1 MANDIFN
8 DDTIYIIDSYGLI
21 YRCYFAFISRPLTDS
36 KGRNISALFGFFR
49 NLLAMI
55 EHYKPKTLIAALDS
69 KGKTF
74 RHEMY
79 KEYKATRP
87 KTPEDLH
94 AQIPWIE
101 EVLEALGVPS
111 LRVEGYEADDVIAT
125 ITAKAVAQGKSVRI
139 LSGDKDLMQLVGDRV
154 QILKPDHADVWKVVG
169 AEGVKAEWGVEPAL
183 LLDLLSLYGDTADN
197 VPGVKGVGVKTAC
210 KFLDQYGSLEGIYEH
225 ADEIKGAIGQ
235 KVRDGKDSAF
245 FSKKLIT
252 LCTSVPGDELE
263 NVAKTQFHFAAAAEK
278 LKSYEI
284 FQAAKK
290 FASLAVEAGETISK
304 EDLDLSEDQN
314 SAAGQGSP
322 ASGSVS
328 DYSSQAKK
336 GGGSNASGR
345 PDSFGKDN
353 DSAQDQDVPT
363 PIPLRKNEG
372 DYKPVTSAD
381 ELKKLVDGIL
391 ASKQKVVA
399 LDTETDSLKTTEA
412 QLLGFSLSNKNGAGW
427 YVPMASQGDSL
438 FASDGVSV
446 SEAVE
451 QISRL
456 FKEPDWTLVLHNA
469 KFDYEV
475 LRTAGLRED
484 DCKAKIFDTMIA
496 AWLLDP
502 DKTGHSP
509 YSLETLG
516 QTKLA
521 LVGIEFKDLVGKGQT
536 FRDVPLEKAVPYA
549 AEDADFTFQL
559 YKIFYDEL
567 NRKNLLELFE
577 TIEMPLIKILGEMEL
592 AGIHLDSAALDSYN
606 KDLQKEISAAEKEI
620 YAEVGHEFNI
630 ASPKQLQEVLFTE
643 RGLPHGKKTKTG
655 YSTDTSVLEE
665 LAELDPVPAKIL
677 KFRELSKLQST
688 YVEALPKLADK
699 QGRVHTSFMQTG
711 TATGRLSSRDPNLQ
725 NIPVR
730 NEAGRKIRSAFT
742 AVPGTVLISADYSQI
757 ELVVLAHLSGDQN
770 MRGAFIN
777 GDDVHKA
784 TASLIYGVPADQVTP
799 EMRRTAKTIN
809 FGVIYGMSAFR
820 LAAQLGI
827 PRTQAQGFIDNYFKQ
842 YAAISAFIN
851 DTIRGAEES
860 GHVQTIM
867 GRRRRIMNIN
877 SKNKVEK
884 AAAERIAVNTP
895 VQGSA
900 ADIVKKAMLDVSAAL
915 KEADNGARLLL
926 QVHDELILECPDKPE
941 IVEQTIALLRQKM
954 EGAVK
959 LSIPLRVSIEHGA
972 NWGEF
977 H

>member
-1 MANDIFN
+1 
-8 DDTIYIIDSYGLI
+8 
-21 YRCYFAFISRPLTDS
+21 
-36 KGRNISALFGFFR
+36 
-49 NLLAMI
+49 MI

-730 NEAGRKIRSAFT
+730 NESGRKIRSAFT

>member
-8 DDTIYIIDSYGLI
+8 DDTIYILDSYGLI

-36 KGRNISALFGFFR
+36 QGRNISALFGFFR
-49 NLLAMI
+49 NLLSLI

-69 KGKTF
+69 KSKTF

-79 KEYKATRP
+79 AEYKATRP

-125 ITAKAVAQGKSVRI
+125 VTRNAVEQGKSVRI
-139 LSGDKDLMQLVGDRV
+139 LSGDKDLMQLVADRV

-169 AEGVKAEWGVEPAL
+169 AEGVKAEWGVEPKK

-235 KVRDGKDSAF
+235 KVRDGKDNAF

-252 LCTSVPGDELE
+252 LCDTVPGDELK
-263 NVAKTQFHFAAAAEK
+263 NVAKTEFHFAAAAQK
-278 LKSYEI
+278 LKAYEI
-284 FQAAKK
+284 FQAAKRY
-290 FASLAVEAGETISK
+290 ASLAVERGEKISDDFNL
-304 EDLDLSEDQN
+304 EAESSQDQTG
-314 SAAGQGSP
+314 AAGP

-328 DYSSQAKK
+328 DYSSQAQK
-336 GGGSNASGR
+336 GGGSNASGQ
-345 PDSFGKDN
+345 PA
-353 DSAQDQDVPT
+353 DSAQDQEVPA
-363 PIPLRKNEG
+363 PLPLRKNEG

-391 ASKQKVVA
+391 ASPQKVVA
-399 LDTETDSLKTTEA
+399 LDTETDSLKTSEA
-412 QLLGFSLSNKNGAGW
+412 ALLGFSLSNKNGAGF
-427 YVPMASQGDSL
+427 YIPVASQGDSL

-446 SEAVE
+446 TEAVE

-456 FKEPDWTLVLHNA
+456 FKAADWTLVLHNA

-502 DKTGHSP
+502 DKIGHSP

-567 NRKNLLELFE
+567 KQKNLLELFE

-592 AGIHLDSAALDSYN
+592 AGIHLDSAALDTYN
-606 KDLQKEISAAEKEI
+606 KELQKEVSTAEKEI

-677 KFRELSKLQST
+677 KYRELSKLQST

-730 NEAGRKIRSAFT
+730 NESGRKIRSAFT

>member
-1 MANDIFN
+1 
-8 DDTIYIIDSYGLI
+8 
-21 YRCYFAFISRPLTDS
+21 
-36 KGRNISALFGFFR
+36 
-49 NLLAMI
+49 MI

-139 LSGDKDLMQLVGDRV
+139 LSGDKDLMQLVGERV

-252 LCTSVPGDELE
+252 LCTTVPGEELE

-304 EDLDLSEDQN
+304 EDLDLSQDQN
-314 SAAGQGSP
+314 SAAGQGGP

-336 GGGSNASGR
+336 GGGSNAFGR
-345 PDSFGKDN
+345 PGSFGKDN
-353 DSAQDQDVPT
+353 DSAQDQDVPA

-391 ASKQKVVA
+391 ASQQKVVA
-399 LDTETDSLKTTEA
+399 LDTETDSLKTSEA
-412 QLLGFSLSNKNGAGW
+412 ALLGFSLSNKNGAGW
-427 YVPMASQGDSL
+427 YVPVASKGDSL

-502 DKTGHSP
+502 DKIGHSP

-559 YKIFYDEL
+559 YKIFHDEL
-567 NRKNLLELFE
+567 KRKNLLELFE
-577 TIEMPLIKILGEMEL
+577 KIEMPLIKILGEMEL

-620 YAEVGHEFNI
+620 YKEVGHEFNI

-730 NEAGRKIRSAFT
+730 NESGRKIRSAFT

-784 TASLIYGVPADQVTP
+784 TASLIYGVPTDQVTP

-827 PRTQAQGFIDNYFKQ
+827 PRSQAQGFIDNYFKQ

-867 GRRRRIMNIN
+867 GRRRRVMNIN

-915 KEADNGARLLL
+915 KETNNGARLLL

>member
-1 MANDIFN
+1 MAKDIFN
-8 DDTIYIIDSYGLI
+8 DDTIYILDSYGLI

-49 NLLAMI
+49 NLLSMI
-55 EHYKPKTLIAALDS
+55 QHYKPKTLIAALDS
-69 KGKTF
+69 KSKTF

-79 KEYKATRP
+79 AEYKATRP

-125 ITAKAVAQGKSVRI
+125 VTRQAVEQGKSVRI
-139 LSGDKDLMQLVGDRV
+139 LSGDKDLMQLVGDKV

-169 AEGVKAEWGVEPAL
+169 AEGVKAEWGVEPKK

-210 KFLDQYGSLEGIYEH
+210 KFLDEYGSLEGIYEH

-235 KVRDGKDSAF
+235 KVRDGKDNAF

-252 LCTSVPGDELE
+252 LCDTVPGDELK
-263 NVAKTQFHFAAAAEK
+263 NVAKTEFNFAAAAEK
-278 LKSYEI
+278 LKAYEI
-284 FQAAKK
+284 FQAAKGY
-290 FASLAVEAGETISK
+290 ASLAVECG
-304 EDLDLSEDQN
+304 Q
-314 SAAGQGSP
+314 SAASSEAE
-322 ASGSVS
+322 ASTDSRASS
-328 DYSSQAKK
+328 DSSL
-336 GGGSNASGR
+336 SNNSTEEEA
-345 PDSFGKDN
+345 
-353 DSAQDQDVPT
+353 PT
-363 PIPLRKNEG
+363 PVPLRKNEG
-372 DYKPVTSAD
+372 DYKAVTSAD
-381 ELKKLVDGIL
+381 QLKKLVDDIL
-391 ASKQKVVA
+391 ASQQKVCA

-412 QLLGFSLSNKNGAGW
+412 ALLGFSLSNKNGTG
-427 YVPMASQGDSL
+427 YYIPVASQGDSL
-438 FASDGVSV
+438 FASEGVLAQD
-446 SEAVE
+446 AVE

-475 LRTAGLRED
+475 LRTAGLKEE

-496 AWLLDP
+496 SWLLDP

-559 YKIFYDEL
+559 YKIFCEEL
-567 NRKNLLELFE
+567 KQKKLLELFE

-592 AGIHLDSAALDSYN
+592 AGIHLDSAALGDYN
-606 KDLQKEISAAEKEI
+606 KELQKEISSAEKEI

-665 LAELDPVPAKIL
+665 LAAMDPVPAKIL
-677 KFRELSKLQST
+677 KYRELSKLQST
-688 YVEALPKLADK
+688 YVDALPKLADK

-757 ELVVLAHLSGDQN
+757 ELVVLAHLSGDKN
-770 MRGAFIN
+770 MQAAFKN

-784 TASLIYGVPADQVTP
+784 TASLIYGVEPKDVTP

-820 LAAQLGI
+820 LAAQLDI
-827 PRTQAQGFIDNYFKQ
+827 TRTQAQSFIDNYFRQ
-842 YAAISAFIN
+842 YSAISKFIN
-851 DTIRGAEES
+851 DTIKGAEES

-867 GRRRRIMNIN
+867 GRRRRILNIN

-884 AAAERIAVNTP
+884 AAAERVAVNTP

-900 ADIVKKAMLDVSAAL
+900 ADIVKKAMIDVSAAL

-941 IVEQTIALLRQKM
+941 VVEKTIALLRQKM

-959 LSIPLRVSIEHGA
+959 LSIPLRVSIESGA

>member
-1 MANDIFN
+1 MSKEIFN

-36 KGRNISALFGFFR
+36 QGRNISALFGFFR
-49 NLLAMI
+49 NLHAMI
-55 EHYKPKTLIAALDS
+55 AHYKPKILIAALDS
-69 KGKTF
+69 KTKTF
-74 RHEMY
+74 RHDMY
-79 KEYKATRP
+79 EQYKATRP

-111 LRVEGYEADDVIAT
+111 LRVDGYEADDVIAT
-125 ITAKAVAQGKSVRI
+125 ITKEAVAQGKSVRI
-139 LSGDKDLMQLVGDRV
+139 LSGDKDLMQLVDDRV

-169 AEGVKAEWGVEPAL
+169 AEGVQAEWGVEPKK

-210 KFLDQYGSLEGIYEH
+210 KFLEQYGSLEGIYEH

-235 KVRDGKDSAF
+235 KVRDGKDNAF

-252 LCTSVPGDELE
+252 LCDSVPGDELK
-263 NVAKTQFHFAAAAEK
+263 NVAKTQFNFAAAAQK
-278 LKSYEI
+278 LKA
-284 FQAAKK
+284 FQAFQPAKQ
-290 FASLAVEAGETISK
+290 FAALALEAGQK
-304 EDLDLSEDQN
+304 VLDAEQN
-314 SAAGQGSP
+314 A
-322 ASGSVS
+322 
-328 DYSSQAKK
+328 DK
-336 GGGSNASGR
+336 NAL
-345 PDSFGKDN
+345 
-353 DSAQDQDVPT
+353 AQDGAFGNEKAATKAADQQAEEIPE
-363 PIPLRKNEG
+363 PLPLRKNQG
-372 DYKPVTSAD
+372 DYKAVASAA
-381 ELKKLVDGIL
+381 ELKKLVDEIL
-391 ASKQKVVA
+391 SSGEKSCA
-399 LDTETDSLKTTEA
+399 LDTETDSLKTSEA
-412 QLLGFSLSNKNGAGW
+412 QLLGFSLSNKKGEGFYIPVA
-427 YVPMASQGDSL
+427 ASGGSL
-438 FASDGVSV
+438 FDAEGVGV
-446 SEAVE
+446 DDALKE
-451 QISRL
+451 ISRL
-456 FKEPDWTLVLHNA
+456 FKQKDFTLALHNA

-475 LRTAGLRED
+475 LRSCGLKEE

-502 DKTGHSP
+502 DKIGRSP

-521 LVGIEFKDLVGKGQT
+521 LIGIEFKDLVAKGQT

-549 AEDADFTFQL
+549 AEDADFTWQL
-559 YKIFYDEL
+559 YNIFKEEL
-567 NRKNLLELFE
+567 AKKNLLELFE

-592 AGIHLDSAALDSYN
+592 AGIHLDSAALGDYN
-606 KDLQKEISAAEKEI
+606 KALQKEISAAEKEI
-620 YAEVGHEFNI
+620 YDLVGHEFNI
-630 ASPKQLQEVLFTE
+630 ASPKQLQEVLFVE

-665 LAELDPVPAKIL
+665 LAGLDPVPEKIL

-699 QGRVHTSFMQTG
+699 NGRVHTCFMQTG

-730 NEAGRKIRSAFT
+730 SESGRKIRSAFT

-757 ELVVLAHLSGDQN
+757 ELVVLAHLSGDKN
-770 MRGAFIN
+770 MREAFIN
-777 GDDVHKA
+777 GNDVHKA
-784 TASLIYGVPADQVTP
+784 TASLIYGVDAKDVTP

-827 PRTQAQGFIDNYFKQ
+827 SRTQAQQFIDNYFKQ
-842 YAAISAFIN
+842 YAAINNFITQ
-851 DTIRGAEES
+851 TIRGAQES

-867 GRRRRIMNIN
+867 GRRRRVMNIN
-877 SKNKVEK
+877 SKNKVEQ
-884 AAAERIAVNTP
+884 AAAERVAVNTP

-900 ADIVKKAMLDVSAAL
+900 ADIVKKAMIDVSSAL
-915 KEADNGARLLL
+915 KKAKSGARLLL
-926 QVHDELILECPDKPE
+926 QVHDELILECSDEPGA
-941 IVEQTIALLRQKM
+941 IEQTIALLREKM

-959 LSIPLRVSIEHGA
+959 LSIPLRVSIESGK

>member
-1 MANDIFN
+1 MPFMANEIFN

-36 KGRNISALFGFFR
+36 NGRNISALFGFFR
-49 NLLAMI
+49 NLRAMI

-79 KEYKATRP
+79 SDYKATRP

-101 EVLEALGVPS
+101 ETLEALGVPS

-125 ITAKAVAQGKSVRI
+125 VTRKAVEQGKSVRI
-139 LSGDKDLMQLVGDRV
+139 LSGDKDLMQLVGERV

-169 AEGVKAEWGVEPAL
+169 AEGVKAEWGVEPER

-252 LCTSVPGDELE
+252 LCTTVPGEELE

-304 EDLDLSEDQN
+304 EDLDLSQDQN
-314 SAAGQGSP
+314 GAAGQGGP
-322 ASGSVS
+322 ASGPVS

-336 GGGSNASGR
+336 GGSS
-345 PDSFGKDN
+345 SGKDN
-353 DSAQDQDVPT
+353 DSAQDQEVPA
-363 PIPLRKNEG
+363 PLPLRKNEG

-412 QLLGFSLSNKNGAGW
+412 QLLGFSLSNKNGAGF
-427 YVPMASQGDSL
+427 YIPVASQGDSL

-446 SEAVE
+446 ADAVE

-456 FKEPDWTLVLHNA
+456 FKEQDWTLVLHNA

-484 DCKAKIFDTMIA
+484 ACKAKIFDTMIA

-559 YKIFYDEL
+559 YKIFYEEL
-567 NRKNLLELFE
+567 KRKNLLELFE

-606 KDLQKEISAAEKEI
+606 KDLQKEISSAEKEI
-620 YAEVGHEFNI
+620 YKEVGHEFNI

-730 NEAGRKIRSAFT
+730 NESGRKIRSAFT

-784 TASLIYGVPADQVTP
+784 TASLIYGVPANQVTP

-915 KEADNGARLLL
+915 KEANNGARLLL

-954 EGAVK
+954 EGAVQ

>member
-21 YRCYFAFISRPLTDS
+21 YRCYFAFISRPLTDY

-49 NLLAMI
+49 NLRAMI

-79 KEYKATRP
+79 ADYKATRP

-101 EVLEALGVPS
+101 ETLEALGVPS

-125 ITAKAVAQGKSVRI
+125 VTRKAVEQGKSVRI
-139 LSGDKDLMQLVGDRV
+139 LSGDKDLMQLVGERV

-169 AEGVKAEWGVEPAL
+169 AEGVKAEWGVEPER

-235 KVRDGKDSAF
+235 KIRDGKDSAF

-252 LCTSVPGDELE
+252 LCDTVPGDQLE
-263 NVAKTQFHFAAAAEK
+263 NVAKTEFHYAAAAQK
-278 LKSYEI
+278 LKAYQA
-284 FQAAKK
+284 FQPAKQFAA
-290 FASLAVEAGETISK
+290 LAVEAGEK
-304 EDLDLSEDQN
+304 VLDDGL
-314 SAAGQGSP
+314 AGQGGGDFSLASDSGAAEGSSKETVSAAASSSFSNSAEEEVP
-322 ASGSVS
+322 A
-328 DYSSQAKK
+328 
-336 GGGSNASGR
+336 
-345 PDSFGKDN
+345 PL
-353 DSAQDQDVPT
+353 
-363 PIPLRKNEG
+363 PLRKNEG

-391 ASKQKVVA
+391 ASPQKVVA

-412 QLLGFSLSNKNGAGW
+412 QLLGFSLSNKNGTGY
-427 YVPMASQGDSL
+427 YVPVSSQGDSL
-438 FASDGVSV
+438 FASEGVGV

-456 FKEPDWTLVLHNA
+456 FKESDWTLVLHNA

-567 NRKNLLELFE
+567 KQKNLLELFE

-606 KDLQKEISAAEKEI
+606 KDLQKEISSAEKEI
-620 YAEVGHEFNI
+620 YKEVGHEFNI

-677 KFRELSKLQST
+677 KYRELSKLQST

-730 NEAGRKIRSAFT
+730 SESGRKIRSAFT

-827 PRTQAQGFIDNYFKQ
+827 SRTQAQSFIENYFKQ
-842 YAAISAFIN
+842 YSAINNFIN
-851 DTIRGAEES
+851 NTIKGAEES

-867 GRRRRIMNIN
+867 GRRRRVMNIN

-884 AAAERIAVNTP
+884 AAAERVAVNTP

-959 LSIPLRVSIEHGA
+959 LSIPLRVSIEHGS

>member
-1 MANDIFN
+1 
-8 DDTIYIIDSYGLI
+8 
-21 YRCYFAFISRPLTDS
+21 
-36 KGRNISALFGFFR
+36 
-49 NLLAMI
+49 MI

-154 QILKPDHADVWKVVG
+154 KILKPDHADVWKVVG
-169 AEGVKAEWGVEPAL
+169 AEGVKAEWGVEPER

-252 LCTSVPGDELE
+252 LCTTVPGEELE

-304 EDLDLSEDQN
+304 EDLDLSQDQN
-314 SAAGQGSP
+314 SAAGQGGP

-336 GGGSNASGR
+336 GGGSTASSLSNS
-345 PDSFGKDN
+345 PEPEE
-353 DSAQDQDVPT
+353 VPT
-363 PIPLRKNEG
+363 PLPLRKNEG

-391 ASKQKVVA
+391 ASQQKVVA
-399 LDTETDSLKTTEA
+399 LDTETDSLKTSEA
-412 QLLGFSLSNKNGAGW
+412 ALLGFSLSNKNGAGW
-427 YVPMASQGDSL
+427 YVPVASQGDSL

-446 SEAVE
+446 SDAVE

-456 FKEPDWTLVLHNA
+456 FKESDWTLVLHNA

-484 DCKAKIFDTMIA
+484 DCKAKIFDTMVA

-567 NRKNLLELFE
+567 KQKNLLELFE

-606 KDLQKEISAAEKEI
+606 KDLQKEISSAEKEI
-620 YAEVGHEFNI
+620 YKEVGHEFNI

-730 NEAGRKIRSAFT
+730 SESGRKIRSAFT

-784 TASLIYGVPADQVTP
+784 TASLIYGVPAEQVTP

-915 KEADNGARLLL
+915 KETNNGARLLL